1 MSGSGRFDQ
10 QLRCGARADRDDAVI
25 FALQLHRVG
34 CGVARFHFHRLAR
47 LQIVALDEAQERRIL
62 IGDPRHG
69 QRLSDRARQQRVEL
83 ARGDRAFRVGNRI
96 AVRVVRRVAE
106 HIVDALDEALRYDVL
121 VNYRYQLIDEGPG
134 HPAVAP
140 RLSVILPTGR
150 AESGVGHGVVGLQ
163 MNVPASKQSGNLYL
177 HGNAGWTWLPRVK
190 SPLTDSRASL
200 FSPHVGGSVIWRAAP
215 MLNVMLESLLE
226 FEQFLDADGAAI
238 RERTVTIS
246 PGLRGGWN
254 IGPRQLVVGA
264 ALPVSR
270 SQGESS
276 VALLT
281 YFSYE
286 LPFKN

>member
-1 MSGSGRFDQ
+1 MSHTCVGFFCTVVMMLAAASAAAQ
-10 QLRCGARADRDDAVI
+10 AP
-25 FALQLHRVG
+25 RVP
-34 CGVARFHFHRLAR
+34 A
-47 LQIVALDEAQERRIL
+47 
-62 IGDPRHG
+62 
-69 QRLSDRARQQRVEL
+69 
-83 ARGDRAFRVGNRI
+83 VGNDRPWEILDNSFLVEEAFNQEPRI
-96 AVRVVRRVAE
+96 FQNIFTWTLERDGEWAGTFTQEWPAPDKRHQLSYTIPFSGGTATSG
-106 HIVDALDEALRYDVL
+106 LDDVL